1 MNDPVLIDTCILIDY
16 FKNNKKVINSL
27 DNIKPCINSIIEM
40 EILQGARN
48 KYELKKIEQELSTFS
63 RIQLNQDV
71 LHNATKLIKQYTLS
85 HDLFLPDAVIAAHC
99 IFYNIKL
106 YTYNKKDFKDIN
118 DMTFYN

>member
-48 KYELKKIEQELSTFS
+48 KYELEKIEQELSNFS
-63 RIQLNQDV
+63 RIQLNQEV

-99 IFYNIKL
+99 KFYNIKL
-106 YTYNKKDFKDIN
+106 YTYNKKDFKYIN